1 MVLLKKPLPAA
12 PLPDKQLVRQ
22 VVESL
27 AGPLKAYFRYH
38 VDGLE
43 NIPEGRAMLVSMHNG
58 GILPV
63 DSFILGVEYH
73 RHFEYERP
81 LHFLAHSMIWEVP
94 YLGELAER
102 VGGVRTNPQAAQSLL
117 EAGLN
122 KLECFPPTHRGIR
135 LDELR
140 AAGKR
145 WVAELAAGRSPGNEQ
160 FPHICPAP
168 QS

>member
-1 MVLLKKPLPAA
+1 MTDHATGNELFQK
-12 PLPDKQLVRQ
+12 
-22 VVESL
+22 
-27 AGPLKAYFRYH
+27 
-38 VDGLE
+38 
-43 NIPEGRAMLVSMHNG
+43 
-58 GILPV
+58 
-63 DSFILGVEYH
+63 GVEQFN
-73 RHFEYERP
+73 RGQFFEAHETWEEIWLAAAEPERT
-81 LHFLAHSMIWEVP
+81 FLQGIIQVAAAFHHYQRGNRP
-94 YLGELAER
+94 G
-102 VGGVRTNPQAAQSLL
+102 AQSLL